1 MKTIF
6 IGIDVSKDTLDVAI
20 CDAASK
26 ATLDT
31 FQVKNSLN
39 GINQMAKRVSKFGS
53 SPWFCFEHTGNYG
66 LLLAH
71 QLQTLDLTY
80 TMVPALEI
88 KKSQGM
94 VRGKTDAVDSVR
106 IAHYAAIHAHKLTP
120 SKLAGEKLLQIKS
133 LLSYRAQLTGMMRQ
147 LKNSLKSYQV
157 MSQSVNVQTITDDVA
172 EQIEKLTEKVKY
184 IEEQIVTLINSDDS
198 LLKNYSKT
206 VSVKG
211 VGLII
216 AAYMLVYTK
225 NFTAFDNPRKFNCY
239 AGLAPFEYQSGT
251 SIKARTKT
259 SRLRNKTM
267 KTLLF
272 NGANTAVNCDPELKA
287 YFKRKANEGKPNLLI
302 INNIASK
309 LVYRIFAVVKREE
322 PYVTLVR

>member
-1 MKTIF
+1 METIF

-31 FQVKNSLN
+31 FQTENSLK
-39 GINQMAKRVSKFGS
+39 GIHRLVKRVNKFGTS
-53 SPWFCFEHTGNYG
+53 TWFCFEHTGNYG

-71 QLQTLDLTY
+71 QLQSLDLNY
-80 TMVPALEI
+80 SMVPALEI

-94 VRGKTDAVDSVR
+94 VRGKTDAVDAER

-120 SKLAGEKLLQIKS
+120 TKLAGEKLLQIKS
-133 LLSYRAQLTGMMRQ
+133 LLSYRDQLSGMLRQ
-147 LKNSLKSYQV
+147 FKNSLKSYQV
-157 MSQSVNVQTITDDVA
+157 LGQSVEVQTITDDIA
-172 EQIEKLTEKVKY
+172 IQIEQLTEKIKHV
-184 IEEQIVTLINSDDS
+184 EGQIIALINSDDS
-198 LLKNYSKT
+198 LKKNYAKA

-225 NFTAFDNPRKFNCY
+225 NFIAFDNPRKFNCY

-251 SIKARTKT
+251 SIRARTKT
-259 SRLRNKTM
+259 SRLRNK
-267 KTLLF
+267 KIKALLF
-272 NGANTAVNCDPELKA
+272 NGANTAVNCDPEIKA
-287 YFKRKANEGKPNLLI
+287 YYKRKAKEGKPNLVI
-302 INNIASK
+302 INNIACK
-309 LVYRIFAVVKREE
+309 LVCRIFAVIKRDEL
-322 PYVTLVR
+322 YVTLMR